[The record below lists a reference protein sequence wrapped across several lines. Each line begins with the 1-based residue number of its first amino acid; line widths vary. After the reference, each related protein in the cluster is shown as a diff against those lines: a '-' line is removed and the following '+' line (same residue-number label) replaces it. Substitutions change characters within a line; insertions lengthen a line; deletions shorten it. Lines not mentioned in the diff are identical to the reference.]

1 MNPVPACVELV
12 PRPRPGPLVAAP
24 AVVTVFG
31 AGRSGIAAAE
41 LLLDH
46 GYRVRLTDSNS
57 SAELENACRPLSRR
71 GAAISLGEQSA
82 AFAAGSGFIVISPG
96 IDERA
101 ELFSAPELSGIPVFG
116 EVEIAYWYSP
126 LPIVA
131 VTGTNGKSTT
141 VSLLGRMLD
150 EAGIKNKVAGN
161 IGLALCSAVRN
172 LSDEAVIVVE
182 ISSFQLHTVESFHPR
197 VGLLLNLSPDHLE
210 RYDTV
215 EQYYRAKFRLFGR
228 MDHND
233 LAVFNAG
240 DANTAQRKKL
250 AGDVPSAWFSLGE
263 QSRSLAYADED
274 YLRIRTADGAPAEIV
289 RLEDIPLRG
298 SHNVENILAASCAAL
313 ACGVPP
319 QEIGRAV
326 RAFEGLPHRLEQ
338 VGSVEGVAYIND
350 SKATTVDSVARAL
363 ESFNEPLV
371 LIMGG
376 CHKGS
381 PFTSIADKINRRVRA
396 VVAIGEAA
404 QIIEKDLGE
413 ATKVFR
419 SGSLEQAVAR
429 ASSLAL
435 AGDAVLLSP
444 GCSSFDMFTSY
455 EERGDAFRRIV
466 GEMAQSGA

>member
-1 MNPVPACVELV
+1 MSLVPVCVELV

-24 AVVTVFG
+24 ATATVFG

-57 SAELENACRPLSRR
+57 TPELENACRPLAGR

-82 AFAAGSGFIVISPG
+82 DFAAGSDFIVISPG

-101 ELFSAPELSGIPVFG
+101 ELFCAPELAGIPVFG

-141 VSLLGRMLD
+141 VSLLGRILAG
-150 EAGIKNKVAGN
+150 AGIKNKVAGN

-172 LSDEAVIVVE
+172 LSDEAVIVAE
-182 ISSFQLHTVESFHPR
+182 ISSFQLHSVESFHPR

-215 EQYYRAKFRLFGR
+215 EQYYRAKFRLFKH
-228 MDHND
+228 MDGND
-233 LAVFNAG
+233 LAVFNAA
-240 DANTAQRKKL
+240 DANTTARKEL
-250 AGDVPSAWFSLGE
+250 AGDVPSAWFSLRE
-263 QSRSLAYADED
+263 QPRSLAYADED
-274 YLRIRTADGAPAEIV
+274 HLRIRTADGAPAEIV
-289 RLEDIPLRG
+289 RLEDVPLRG
-298 SHNVENILAASCAAL
+298 AHNVENILAASCAAL
-313 ACGVPP
+313 ACGVSPP
-319 QEIGRAV
+319 EIGRAV

-338 VGSVEGVAYIND
+338 VGSVAGVAYVND

-363 ESFNEPLV
+363 ESFAEPLV

-376 CHKGS
+376 RHKGA
-381 PFTSIADKINRRVRA
+381 PFTAIADEVNRRARA
-396 VVAIGEAA
+396 IVAIGEAA
-404 QIIEKDLGE
+404 EIIEKDLGK
-413 ATKVFR
+413 ATQVILAD
-419 SGSLEQAVAR
+419 SLEQAAAQAHALAR
-429 ASSLAL
+429 

-466 GEMAQSGA
+466 REMARSDA